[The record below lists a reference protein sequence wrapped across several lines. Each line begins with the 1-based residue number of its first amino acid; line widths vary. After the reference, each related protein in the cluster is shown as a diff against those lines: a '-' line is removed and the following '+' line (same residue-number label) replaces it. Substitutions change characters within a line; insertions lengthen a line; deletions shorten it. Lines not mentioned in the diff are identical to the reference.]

1 MIDVLTTVIFDLG
14 NVVLPFDPLKP
25 CAVLGQKTGRTPV
38 ETARLIYQENLERWF
53 EQGKIDGDQFTMGVS
68 RVLGLELN
76 PNEFHKLWADMFTE
90 NEDVSA
96 LVRRLK
102 PNHRLILLS
111 NTNPWHWRYAREH
124 FPIVSEF
131 SDQVLSYEVGALKP
145 HPAIYRAALEKAGAA
160 HRIIFIDDI
169 MTNVDAARLM
179 GMRGIHF
186 QSAEQ
191 LKRELATLGCRF
203 D

>member
-160 HRIIFIDDI
+160 LRIIFIDDI